1 VRSMLVAFKM
11 MSLEEVISSVM
22 RVFSEYCKEIV
33 RHDGHNSLL
42 STAYVLQVLSF
53 TKIY

>member
-11 MSLEEVISSVM
+11 MSLDSVM

-53 TKIY
+53 TKLY